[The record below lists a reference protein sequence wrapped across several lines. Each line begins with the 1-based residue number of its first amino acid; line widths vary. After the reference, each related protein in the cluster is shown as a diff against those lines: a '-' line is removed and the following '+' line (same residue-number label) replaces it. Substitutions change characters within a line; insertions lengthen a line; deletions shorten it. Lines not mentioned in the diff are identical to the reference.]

1 MPRGGSCLG
10 LATFEV
16 GAGPRLPAALDD
28 GDLVQRGVQLAV
40 AVVAA
45 LLTRRRVDGRHPG
58 EPRELSLVANRN
70 QTRAWNYPQMGGL
83 FGMGAAGFE
92 PATSRV

>member
-1 MPRGGSCLG
+1 
-10 LATFEV
+10 
-16 GAGPRLPAALDD
+16 
-28 GDLVQRGVQLAV
+28 
-40 AVVAA
+40 
-45 LLTRRRVDGRHPG
+45 LTRRRVDGRHPG